1 MDNMNEVVTSPEM
14 SETKIADVLFLLDK
28 LRVQLA
34 SAIKGKSDLIDKLI
48 TAVIAS
54 GHVLL
59 EDVPGTG
66 KTTLARALARCL
78 DLDMRR
84 IQFTPDLLPSE
95 LTGINFFDQKLTDF
109 RFRPGSIFT
118 NILLADEIN
127 RATPRTQAAL
137 LECMQEHQVS
147 VDGVSYP
154 LPEPFVVLATQNPLE
169 TQGTYALPEAQLDRF
184 LMRLSVGYPDRGAE
198 LEILD
203 TYRAGDP
210 LADLELCLTQA
221 QLLELMRM
229 VKHVGVSDS
238 VRSYI
243 LDIANATRDSNRL
256 RLGVSPRASLALM
269 RAAQARALMEG
280 KTYVSPDHVKELA
293 VPVLAHR
300 VILKGSQ
307 IERTSQAQEAAI
319 AEILSVV
326 TVPSEPYKDQS
337 GDYTA

>member
-1 MDNMNEVVTSPEM
+1 MDLM
-14 SETKIADVLFLLDK
+14 SADSVNPNLSEERIHTLLAK
-28 LRVQLA
+28 LELLRTQL
-34 SAIKGKSDLIDKLI
+34 SLAIMGKSELIDNLI

-66 KTTLARALARCL
+66 KTTLARALSRTL
-78 DLDMRR
+78 DLGMRR

-95 LTGINFFDQKLTDF
+95 LTGINFFDQKLSDF
-109 RFRPGSIFT
+109 RFRKGAIFT

-184 LMRLSVGYPDRGAE
+184 LMRLSVGYPGRDAE

-203 TYRAGDP
+203 AYRTNDP
-210 LADLELCLTQA
+210 VEGLENCLTESE
-221 QLLELMRM
+221 LLEIMLMVR
-229 VKHVGVSDS
+229 HVGVNEA
-238 VRSYI
+238 VRTYI
-243 LDIANATRDSNRL
+243 LDIVEATRQSKQL

-280 KTYVSPDHVKELA
+280 KTYVSPDHVKALA

-300 VILKGSQ
+300 IILRGSQ
-307 IERTSQAQEAAI
+307 IERTSQAQETAI
-319 AEILSVV
+319 AQLLAEI
-326 TVPSEPYKDQS
+326 TVPSESYKES
-337 GDYTA
+337 TEGFSA